1 MRRVKQLSDQDLQK
15 VFFEYLH
22 YLPDRL
28 GLLELKYK
36 TLRPTRIKICF
47 YKMLCESFPMSKILY
62 PLASLVGSKTETLLF
77 QPPDVMGFFKFI
89 RKRKRMDGMD
99 YLLIPHF
106 AVTLVDTARALYFY
120 RHATFQS
127 QDLILKLYK
136 AETRLHE
143 RQVQRDDFREW
154 QR

>member
-1 MRRVKQLSDQDLQK
+1 MQDLKRLSDRDLK
-15 VFFEYLH
+15 KFFFKNLH

-28 GLLELKYK
+28 GLLELEYK

-47 YKMLCESFPMSKILY
+47 YKMLCESFSMSELLY

-77 QPPDVMGFFKFI
+77 QSPDVRGFFKFL
-89 RKRKRMDGMD
+89 RKRERMDDIG

-106 AVTLVDTARALYFY
+106 AVTFVDTARALYFY

-127 QDLILKLYK
+127 KDLMLKLYK
-136 AETRLHE
+136 
-143 RQVQRDDFREW
+143 EW
-154 QR
+154 QRSTGPSSGS